1 MINWEVGWLV
11 GVCLTYQR
19 TIEIIGRV
27 VSDSDVSIMNVLATW
42 RKSGRKVSIVKS
54 LSSFTAIRESYKKL
68 VLIQS

>member
-11 GVCLTYQR
+11 GVCLTHQR

-27 VSDSDVSIMNVLATW
+27 VSDSDVSIMNVPTW